1 MKNYYITSGLGTSEY
16 RLVAFD
22 NALLSAGISNYN
34 LVRVSSILPADCKR
48 RQSVDVPFASPLYT
62 AYATISSDKQGEHIA
77 TAIAVGIP
85 KCSTDIGV
93 IMEAD
98 GETADNTEEQA
109 RNMVIEAMRN
119 HRIELDHIESS
130 ATEGVV
136 KEGYLSLI
144 SAISM
149 W

>member
-77 TAIAVGIP
+77 TAIAAGIP
-85 KCSTDIGV
+85 KDSEDIGI
-93 IMEAD
+93 IMEAE
-98 GETADNTEEQA
+98 GETSDETEERV
-109 RNMVIEAMRN
+109 RNMVVEAMHN
-119 HRIELDHIESS
+119 HGIELDHVESS
-130 ATEGVV
+130 SIEGVV
-136 KEGYLSLI
+136 EDGFLSLI